1 LTLAATRIGLFGGAF
16 DPPHAAH
23 RALIEAALSQLRLDT
38 LLVLPTGQ
46 AWHKARTLSAAQHRV
61 AMAELAFADL
71 PRVQIDRRETLRDGP
86 TYTVDTLRELH
97 RERPGAEFFLI
108 LGQDQAQALPQWHAW
123 EAVVQLAIICVALR
137 PALPG
142 SSARFDPPSG
152 LEQRFTTLQ
161 FGPMALSATA
171 IRQQFAHA
179 QRAVPL
185 VCDGV
190 ARYIVLHHLYQN
202 A

>member
-1 LTLAATRIGLFGGAF
+1 MAAARIGLFGGAF

-23 RALIEAALSQLRLDT
+23 RALIEAALAQLRLDK

-46 AWHKARTLSAAQHRV
+46 AWHKARALSPAQHRV

-71 PRVQIDRRETLRDGP
+71 PRVQIDARETLRDGP

-97 RERPGAEFFLI
+97 RERPGAQFFLI
-108 LGQDQAQALPQWHAW
+108 LGQDQAQTLQQWHAW
-123 EAVVQLAIICVALR
+123 EAVVQLAKICVALR

-142 SSARFDPPSG
+142 ACARFDPPPG

-161 FGPMALSATA
+161 FEPTALSATA
-171 IRQQFAHA
+171 IRQQFARA
-179 QRAVPL
+179 QRVVPL
-185 VCDGV
+185 VCDRV